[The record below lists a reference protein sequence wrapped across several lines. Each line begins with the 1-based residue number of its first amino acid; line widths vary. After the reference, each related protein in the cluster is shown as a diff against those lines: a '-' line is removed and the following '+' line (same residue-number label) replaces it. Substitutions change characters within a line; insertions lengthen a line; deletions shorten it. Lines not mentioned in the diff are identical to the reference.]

1 MKSVLVRRQAGLT
14 LIELLIVIAIIA
26 VLIIVGWMTWRN
38 QFNKAKDASRKDDL
52 QRLSIAFEEYFNDYE
67 CYPPADILQ
76 NCGGD
81 ELSPYLESIPCDPLT
96 DTAYCYIS
104 DEPCPRSFR
113 ILSSLDNTSDPII
126 AKLQCH
132 GEAYCGYEEPECAT
146 AEQEGYNYGVASTNI
161 PVLNPEVSPPPASP
175 PPGSPDPS
183 PPPGSPDPSPPPE
196 GNYACHPGINPE
208 TGELQGVCNSTANPE
223 GDGCPRTFADPTTCQ
238 EYCDLSS
245 TYWCKN

>member
-1 MKSVLVRRQAGLT
+1 MKSALARRQAGLT
-14 LIELLIVIAIIA
+14 LIELLIVISIIA

-38 QFNKAKDASRKDDL
+38 QFDKAKDTSRKDDL

-96 DTAYCYIS
+96 DTAYCYIA
-104 DEPCPRSFR
+104 DEPCPRNFR
-113 ILSSLDNTSDPII
+113 ILASLDNTSDPII

-132 GEAYCGYEEPECAT
+132 GETYCGYEQPECAT

-161 PVLNPEVSPPPASP
+161 PVLNPEVSPLPASPPPASP

-183 PPPGSPDPSPPPE
+183 PPPEE
-196 GNYACHPGINPE
+196 GDYACDPK
-208 TGELQGVCNSTANPE
+208 GECNHYADPE
-223 GDGCPRTFADPTTCQ
+223 GDGCPKTFADPTTCQ
-238 EYCDLSS
+238 EYCDISS
-245 TYWCKN
+245 TYWCDK